1 MKKSNKQDKRQAE
14 NLLPW
19 LIPIALII
27 VWQVAVDAK
36 WIDATYV
43 PSPLAVLEQGV
54 TLWQAGTL
62 QQNMGISL

>member
-54 TLWQAGTL
+54 TLW
-62 QQNMGISL
+62 